1 MIDRLTALIVDA
13 AQTPGS
19 RTARFSLAAVLFGQA
34 VVLVVS
40 AHSETDVAVAAA
52 LNILIVLILV
62 VAPWHVLGRRR
73 AAVAAGVGFALGTS
87 SAVFAT
93 GGSNGLLN
101 LAIPLSALLA
111 AVIFPWRHAVA
122 IVGVVVGGYLFGT
135 FLHGE
140 SLSFRSLYE
149 MAEALLISVAVLVG
163 TIGMKYFLLGNAEA
177 LRERNQELDARVR
190 ELTAVSSLARLVGA
204 TADREVMLREGLQM
218 VLDATACDAGI
229 LFLRTEEASL
239 EPHLW
244 VGMSD
249 DIGTALGRRVSL
261 GRPPG
266 AVTWVTCASEPIVV
280 PDLGQWLYVGE
291 AAGEEE
297 EPVAIQGSLT
307 AVPVVMGEC
316 YSVHSPSST
325 AVAFSLRSGG

>member
-1 MIDRLTALIVDA
+1 MTDRLTALIVHA
-13 AQTPGS
+13 AQSPGS
-19 RTARFSLAAVLFGQA
+19 RTVRFSLAAVLFGQA

-40 AHSETDVAVAAA
+40 THSETAVGSSWETDVVVAAA
-52 LNILIVLILV
+52 LNILIVLILL

-101 LAIPLSALLA
+101 LAIPLNALLA

-122 IVGVVVGGYLFGT
+122 IMGVVVGGYLIGT

-140 SLSFRSLYE
+140 GLSFRSLYE

-218 VLDATACDAGI
+218 ALDAMACDAP
-229 LFLRTEEASL
+229 AS
-239 EPHLW
+239 
-244 VGMSD
+244 S
-249 DIGTALGRRVSL
+249 
-261 GRPPG
+261 
-266 AVTWVTCASEPIVV
+266 
-280 PDLGQWLYVGE
+280 
-291 AAGEEE
+291 
-297 EPVAIQGSLT
+297 
-307 AVPVVMGEC
+307 
-316 YSVHSPSST
+316 
-325 AVAFSLRSGG
+325 FSAPKRAR